1 VELQDNKTHDK
12 LIHSSEFLGD
22 IIQSI
27 AKSPSVIAIILYG
40 SAARMRTTPLSDIDL
55 CVVTLPGLSHDEW
68 ETIMSHTGPA
78 LDLVL
83 FQDLP
88 PSIRYRV
95 IRDGKVL
102 FNRNATFLHRIK
114 ADTLRQYL
122 DLKPFIDKNARRI
135 LTRLVLHS

>member
-1 VELQDNKTHDK
+1 MKLQDNKAHNR
-12 LIHSSEFLGD
+12 IIRSSEFLGD

-27 AKSPSVIAIILYG
+27 AKSPSVIAIVLYG
-40 SAARMRTTPLSDIDL
+40 SATRMRTTPLSDIDL
-55 CVVTLPGLSHDEW
+55 CVVTQPGLSHDEW

-78 LDLVL
+78 LDLVI

-88 PSIRYRV
+88 PAIRYRV

-122 DLKPFIDKNARRI
+122 DLKPFIDNNARRI
-135 LTRLVLHS
+135 LKRIVLHP